1 MLTARLSRGQL
12 LLALAAV
19 LAVGGPGCLLTGCTA
34 TTGSTPARADAAA
47 KGPAVSAPTVSSTV
61 SSTVSPATL
70 RKRSSP
76 LALRLLTQAAR
87 AAAATAYQGE
97 EMDTRP
103 ESGGGLLVSDSD
115 IWHLGG
121 GQTTMQAQSAA
132 SGAGALTCV
141 SAASGGASPEGV
153 LGVTAALVNLLE
165 NHYVVA
171 YDGAASAVNRPVQV
185 VAARRADGSLAALF
199 YLDQATKLPLER
211 RVFDTSANVIDSS
224 LFINVQIGTTVSERQ
239 AQALCAKPQAEQEQ
253 ADQAGGWTFPI
264 PPAKLL
270 VLGDSGWRVPPVL
283 PGGLTLFTGAQT
295 MQTGTSVGGAAQ
307 TAQTAQQAGQAG
319 PVLDLGYSDG
329 LYVIS
334 LFEQRG
340 KLATKLAGWQ
350 KTTEG
355 GRIVYASGSAQRS
368 LAWSGNGMVYTLI
381 ADAPTPTVAAVVDAL
396 PYDKPPGFWKR
407 MSRGLSRLASLVNPF
422 H

>member
-12 LLALAAV
+12 LLAVAAV

-34 TTGSTPARADAAA
+34 TTGSTPARADTAA
-47 KGPAVSAPTVSSTV
+47 KGRAVSAPAV

-103 ESGGGLLVSDSD
+103 EPGGGLLVSDSD

-121 GQTTMQAQSAA
+121 GQTTMQTQSAA
-132 SGAGALTCV
+132 SGASALTCV

-153 LGVTAALVNLLE
+153 LGVTGALVNLLE

-224 LFINVQIGTTVSERQ
+224 LFINVQIGTTVGERQ
-239 AQALCAKPQAEQEQ
+239 AQALCAKPQAAPEQ

-270 VLGDSGWRVPPVL
+270 VLGKSGWRVPSVL

-295 MQTGTSVGGAAQ
+295 MQADTAASEAEQ
-307 TAQTAQQAGQAG
+307 TEQTEQAGQAG

-368 LAWSGNGMVYTLI
+368 LTWSGNGMVYTLI
-381 ADAPTPTVAAVVDAL
+381 ADAPTQTVAAVVDAL